1 MNRDPWTPS
10 QYQDRHNGGVP
21 EEEGTENRGRKN
33 IREITAGNFLYLME
47 NINLHIEEAQRTSS
61 SMRSKRLTLH
71 IS

>member
-10 QYQDRHNGGVP
+10 QDQDRHNGGVS
-21 EEEGTENRGRKN
+21 EEEGTENTGRKN
-33 IREITAGNFLYLME
+33 IREVIADNFLYLME

-61 SMRSKRLTLH
+61 SINSKRLTLH

>member
-10 QYQDRHNGGVP
+10 QDQDRHNGGVS

-33 IREITAGNFLYLME
+33 IREVIADNFLYLME

-61 SMRSKRLTLH
+61 SINSKRLTLH